1 MFGASNNTFG
11 GFNANNQQQPQ
22 QQQQQQQPTGGLFGG
37 TPANTS
43 FNTFGQQPATTP
55 FTQQPQATG
64 FGNNAFGAPASA
76 TPFGQTPAPASNIF
90 GQPQAQSSNI
100 FGGASQPQQ
109 QPSPNSGFGGF
120 GAAPANQFG
129 TFGAA
134 NNTATTSSNLFG
146 QKPAAPTP
154 TFGAGAATGFGS
166 NVFNQN
172 AASPFG
178 AAGSSAPS
186 SGTVNPPY
194 APVTLAEN
202 ESTPSSKSTFNSI
215 VAMDAYKN
223 FSFEELRFQDYM
235 QGRKT
240 AVPSNT
246 LGAGFGTQQQPQA
259 GTFGSFGSNNNNTNS
274 TQAGAFGQQQQPQA
288 NIFGGAP
295 ATNTFGAQ
303 PAANRNMFG
312 QPANNNPSPFGQA
325 QAPATSNA
333 FGAGAAPATNAFG
346 SNNLFNNNT
355 SNTSPFGVPAAKP
368 NIFGSTTSQPAFGT
382 PAVSAAPTSGIFG
395 STPAQPQN
403 NLFGGTNNQNSG
415 GAPGLFSNTNA
426 NPSTQ
431 PSGGLFGGNNN
442 QNNAQKPG
450 GLFGGGATTG
460 SSPFGQQTQ
469 PTNTTTSFGFGQN
482 NQQQQS
488 TGGLFGGNN
497 QQPPNTGAGLFGMN
511 NNQQGQTNPSGG
523 LFGPNNA
530 NNSTLNTGSGI
541 FGSGNN
547 NATSGGLFGQ
557 KPANPTG
564 SLFGKDAGTQNNNN
578 NFGGT
583 TGGLFGSATTGSAF
597 GIGNNQNQNNNAGG
611 NLFGQMNNSQMF
623 QSQNQNGLFQSQQTQ
638 QPSLQARVDQDAYG
652 NNPLFANHGISA
664 GSKPAIPIR
673 KQLPTIDFKPL
684 PRPNTKITKLR
695 GFARSVSPVKN
706 VSSGSP
712 MNASS
717 VSNGSSVV
725 SRSSAYSRHEEPL
738 LSPKAFI
745 VKPSPKKLT
754 IDPSTI
760 STLFRNR
767 STTVNGSPSS
777 VQGTPPP
784 ARRINANNRPESI
797 FDPDAESSAQNVLS
811 RPSHVISR
819 SVGQLNDPAHA
830 AKQTPAMKSPTN
842 SKTAPNPSG
851 SKQLIPTENEVNSD
865 RALMEDEVI
874 IRPKS
879 QAKEGEYWTI
889 PAIDELRIMK
899 RKDLRAVP
907 SFKAGRVGYG
917 QIEFRET
924 VDLSGIEDF
933 STELCGEII
942 VFKQS
947 LCSVYPD
954 DPVDKPP
961 VGKGLNVP
969 AVITLD
975 NCWTLDK
982 STRLPIKDPNHAR
995 VKLFTK
1001 RLMKS
1006 EDIEFIEYDAQ
1017 TGKWTFAV
1025 EHFTTYGIDE
1035 SDDESNGEDDEDE
1048 EQDGESYTGSES
1060 EDNLSGSDYRPNR
1073 RVRQPHAIASTNNS
1087 MSDENEDDGPPRAL
1101 LFDDEQAGM
1110 PLDKENIATTGGRMI
1125 DRSEDET
1132 TASVTGSDELEGPF
1146 NVKQVS
1152 KKRPRQGVDSENSL
1166 DNDKS
1171 KQTSTSDWRNHI
1183 GLESRKV
1190 AVMQASLFA
1199 RPDSSRSQAKL
1210 TPKVPSKTQA
1220 VHPEDPRRARNVS
1233 RQTPL
1238 QTPEPRQITNTHAG
1252 NNPTPSPHLTVKKHT
1267 NVPVRFRYPQYIPLS
1282 KSLASGKFISN
1293 KSPSLSMARSFRVS
1307 WIGQSNQLIHP
1318 ARGEIGNMLDTSN
1331 LQNTSFGHLA
1341 VSNIPSYAFENSM
1354 EIRSAERLL
1363 EIQLKHTAVRL
1374 EEGVPTVM
1382 TNPNLRSRDFLA
1394 SYDKADRSND
1404 AITWGLCSALF
1415 DELELRIPK
1424 GATPEAVDRI
1434 KRIRREDAFTKWL
1447 EKTVAPSVEQDVRS
1461 PSRQQGKFSA
1471 IFQLLTGNQIERAC
1485 ELAIQMGNYRLATLI
1500 AQCRRSDR
1508 IFKSDVHQQNLIW
1521 RQLRVDA
1528 HMDRDLRKTY
1538 ELISGNVTVSKGCG
1552 KKGLQVD
1559 YSEDI
1564 GISEGLDWKRAL
1576 GLHFWF
1582 LASDENFWQSIK
1594 TYEDAFKNGRCA
1606 PPPIPWYMDSSTPNA
1621 SESVLNRWKLDPA
1634 QPIYDAIFQIIKV
1647 FVDPTY
1653 PLESVLEPRGF
1664 GPSPFD
1670 YRMPWHLYILIA
1682 KVMRLRDF
1690 EDREPIMRDIETD
1703 SDDAS
1708 LLESGSVWADL
1719 LTSQYAD
1726 QLNKLGMMKWAGFIL
1741 LHLED
1746 PEGRA
1751 RALKELIS
1759 RNIKAVTG
1767 DVEEFFVETL
1777 KIPSTWIYLA
1787 RAQVAHYEGRFFEE
1801 YQLLLKS
1808 SKIFEAHKIVVLELA
1823 PDAILRADLKLI
1835 RKLFCGKSNDISS
1848 SDLTGGA
1855 KVFMDFVKV
1864 VEGLQFLNAS
1874 NGGTAART
1882 ARGKRSL
1889 ENQVDST
1896 QNREEIEEMLETKVS
1911 NLIKEIPLIFNEFS
1925 NHSGLTVKQQV
1936 CINEMM
1942 SSLVNLIESNPRSL
1956 RMNQLEPI
1964 RDDHH
1969 RTSNPAPKPSHY
1981 LNSNH
1986 TNLIN
1991 IKDLKISDQV
2001 LFIQNFSHKNLLK
2014 SLQTFPPLRP
2024 PPTATTTTA
2033 SSAIPV

>member
-11 GFNANNQQQPQ
+11 GFNAANQQQPQQ

-43 FNTFGQQPATTP
+43 FNTFGQQPAGNT

-64 FGNNAFGAPASA
+64 FGNNAFGAPASS
-76 TPFGQTPAPASNIF
+76 TPFGQTPAPANNLF
-90 GQPQAQSSNI
+90 GQPQTQSSNI
-100 FGGASQPQQ
+100 FGASPQPQQ
-109 QPSPNSGFGGF
+109 APPNTGFGGF
-120 GAAPANQFG
+120 GAAPTNTFG
-129 TFGAA
+129 TFGATT
-134 NNTATTSSNLFG
+134 NTATPSSNLFG
-146 QKPAAPTP
+146 QKPAASTP
-154 TFGAGAATGFGS
+154 TFGAGTATGFGS

-172 AASPFG
+172 TASPFG
-178 AAGSSAPS
+178 ATGPSAPS

-246 LGAGFGTQQQPQA
+246 LGTGFGTQQQPQTGA
-259 GTFGSFGSNNNNTNS
+259 FGTFGNANNTN
-274 TQAGAFGQQQQPQA
+274 TQVGAFGQQQQPQA

-295 ATNTFGAQ
+295 SSNTFGAQ
-303 PAANRNMFG
+303 PAANRNIFG
-312 QPANNNPSPFGQA
+312 QPANTTSTPFGQA

-333 FGAGAAPATNAFG
+333 FGAAAAPAATTFG
-346 SNNLFNNNT
+346 SNNMFNNNAT
-355 SNTSPFGVPAAKP
+355 NGSPFGAPAAKP
-368 NIFGSTTSQPAFGT
+368 NIFGSATTQTPFGAPA
-382 PAVSAAPTSGIFG
+382 ASAAPTTGIFG

-403 NLFGGTNNQNSG
+403 NLFGAANNQNG
-415 GAPGLFSNTNA
+415 
-426 NPSTQ
+426 
-431 PSGGLFGGNNN
+431 GGLFGNANNNNATQPAGGLFGANTN
-442 QNNAQKPG
+442 QNNAQKPA
-450 GLFGGGATTG
+450 GLFGGGLATG
-460 SSPFGQQTQ
+460 STLFGQQTQ
-469 PTNTTTSFGFGQN
+469 AANTTNTFGFGQN
-482 NQQQQS
+482 NQQQT
-488 TGGLFGGNN
+488 TGGLFGNNN
-497 QQPPNTGAGLFGMN
+497 QTQPNASGGLFGQN
-511 NNQQGQTNPSGG
+511 NNQQGQNTTSGG
-523 LFGPNNA
+523 LFGSNNA
-530 NNSTLNTGSGI
+530 NNPTPNTGGL
-541 FGSGNN
+541 FGSNTNNN
-547 NATSGGLFGQ
+547 NAASGGLFGQ
-557 KPANPTG
+557 KPANPTV
-564 SLFGKDAGTQNNNN
+564 SLFGNKDAGAQNNNT

-583 TGGLFGSATTGSAF
+583 TGGLFGAQQTGSTF
-597 GIGNNQNQNNNAGG
+597 GIGNNQNQSNNSGG
-611 NLFGQMNNSQMF
+611 NMFGQANNPQMF
-623 QSQNQNGLFQSQQTQ
+623 QSQQNGLFQSQQAQ
-638 QPSLQARVDQDAYG
+638 QPTLQARVDRDAYG

-664 GSKPAIPIR
+664 GCKPAIPIR

-684 PRPNTKITKLR
+684 PRPNTKIVKLR
-695 GFARSVSPVKN
+695 GFARSASPVKN

-767 STTVNGSPSS
+767 STTINGSPSS

-784 ARRINANNRPESI
+784 PRKNTAINRPESV
-797 FDPDAESSAQNVLS
+797 FDPDAESSARNVFS
-811 RPSHVISR
+811 AASHGPTR
-819 SVGQLNDPAHA
+819 SVGQASESNNA
-830 AKQTPAMKSPTN
+830 AKQSSAVKSPTN
-842 SKTAPNPSG
+842 SKNAPNLSG
-851 SKQLIPTENEVNSD
+851 SNQLTTDNEINSD
-865 RALMEDEVI
+865 RVLMEDEVV
-874 IRPKS
+874 IRSKS
-879 QAKEGEYWTI
+879 QAKDGEYWI
-889 PAIDELRIMK
+889 LPSIDELRLMK
-899 RKDLRAVP
+899 RKDLKAVP
-907 SFKAGRVGYG
+907 NFKAGRVGYG

-924 VDLSGIEDF
+924 VDLSGLEDF
-933 STELCGEII
+933 STDLCGEII

-975 NCWTLDK
+975 NCWVLDK
-982 STRLPIKDPNHAR
+982 ATRMPIKDPNHAR

-1006 EDIEFIEYDAQ
+1006 EDTEFIEYDAQ
-1017 TGKWTFAV
+1017 TGKWTFTV
-1025 EHFTTYGIDE
+1025 EHFTTYGIDD
-1035 SDDESNGEDDEDE
+1035 SDEESNDDDDEDE
-1048 EQDGESYTGSES
+1048 DQEGESYVRSES
-1060 EDNLSGSDYRPNR
+1060 EDDLSGLDHRHSRLVRPLHEMTSNG
-1073 RVRQPHAIASTNNS
+1073 NS
-1087 MSDENEDDGPPRAL
+1087 ISDENEDDGPPRAM
-1101 LFDDEQAGM
+1101 LFDDEQESL
-1110 PLDKENIATTGGRMI
+1110 PLHKENLPTTHGQLI

-1132 TASVTGSDELEGPF
+1132 TASVTGSDDRESPF
-1146 NVKQVS
+1146 MAKHVS

-1166 DNDKS
+1166 DNDPS
-1171 KQTSTSDWRNHI
+1171 KQASSSDWRNSI

-1199 RPDSSRSQAKL
+1199 RPDSSRARLQL
-1210 TPKVPSKTQA
+1210 TPKVPSKTQTA
-1220 VHPEDPRRARNVS
+1220 PSEDPRRARNTS
-1233 RQTPL
+1233 RQPPSH
-1238 QTPEPRQITNTHAG
+1238 TPEPRQITNTHT
-1252 NNPTPSPHLTVKKHT
+1252 NIPTPSPHVPVKKHL
-1267 NVPVRFRYPQYIPLS
+1267 NVPVRLRYPQYIPLS
-1282 KSLASGKFISN
+1282 KSLAFGKCISN
-1293 KSPSLSMARSFRVS
+1293 KSPSLSMARSFRVC
-1307 WIGQSNQLIHP
+1307 WIGQSNQVIHP
-1318 ARGEIGNMLDTSN
+1318 ARGEIGNILDTSN

-1341 VSNIPSYAFENSM
+1341 VSTISCHAFENSM
-1354 EIRSAERLL
+1354 EIKSAQRLL
-1363 EIQLKHTAVRL
+1363 EIQLKHSTIRL
-1374 EEGVPTVM
+1374 EEGVPNVM
-1382 TNPNLRSRDFLA
+1382 TNPNLKFRDFLA

-1404 AITWGLCSALF
+1404 ALTWGLCSALF

-1424 GATPEAVDRI
+1424 GASPGAVDRI

-1485 ELAIQMGNYRLATLI
+1485 ELAIQTDNYRLATLI
-1500 AQCRRSDR
+1500 AQCRRSDAT
-1508 IFKSDVHQQNLIW
+1508 FKTDMHQQTQIW

-1528 HMDRDLRKTY
+1528 HIDRDLRKTY
-1538 ELISGNVTVSKGCG
+1538 ELISGNVTMSKGSG

-1559 YSEDI
+1559 HSEDI
-1564 GISEGLDWKRAL
+1564 GIGEGLDWKRAL

-1582 LASDENFWQSIK
+1582 LAPDDNVWLAVQ
-1594 TYEDAFKNGRCA
+1594 TYEDAFKNARCT
-1606 PPPIPWYMDSSTPNA
+1606 PPPIPWYMDSSTA
-1621 SESVLNRWKLDPA
+1621 SISEPVPNRWKLDPD
-1634 QPIYDAIFQIIKV
+1634 QPVYDAIFQILKI

-1690 EDREPIMRDIETD
+1690 EDREPIMRDIETY
-1703 SDDAS
+1703 SDDTS
-1708 LLESGSVWADL
+1708 LSESGSVSADI

-1726 QLNKLGMMKWAGFIL
+1726 QLNKLGLIKWAGFIL
-1741 LHLED
+1741 LHLEN

-1767 DVEEFFVETL
+1767 DVEDFFVDKL

-1801 YQLLLKS
+1801 YHLLLKS
-1808 SKIFEAHKIVVLELA
+1808 SRINEAHKIVVLELA
-1823 PDAILRADLKLI
+1823 PDAILRGDLKLI
-1835 RKLFCGKSNDISS
+1835 RNLFCGKSNIISS
-1848 SDLTGGA
+1848 SELTGVA
-1855 KVFMDFVKV
+1855 KAFMDFVKV

-1874 NGGTAART
+1874 NGATALT

-1889 ENQVDST
+1889 DNQVDQA
-1896 QNREEIEEMLETKVS
+1896 QNREEIEEMLGTKVS

-1925 NHSGLTVKQQV
+1925 NANGLTVKQQV

-1942 SSLVNLIESNPRSL
+1942 SSLINLIECNPRSL
-1956 RMNQLEPI
+1956 SLNHNAI
-1964 RDDHH
+1964 RDHQ
-1969 RTSNPAPKPSHY
+1969 RTSNTPQKPYHY
-1981 LNSNH
+1981 LNSNN

-1991 IKDLKISDQV
+1991 IKDLKTSDQV
-2001 LFIQNFSHKNLLK
+2001 LFIQNFSHENFLK
-2014 SLQTFPPLRP
+2014 TLQNFPPLRSP
-2024 PPTATTTTA
+2024 PTTTT
-2033 SSAIPV
+2033 SSPILV